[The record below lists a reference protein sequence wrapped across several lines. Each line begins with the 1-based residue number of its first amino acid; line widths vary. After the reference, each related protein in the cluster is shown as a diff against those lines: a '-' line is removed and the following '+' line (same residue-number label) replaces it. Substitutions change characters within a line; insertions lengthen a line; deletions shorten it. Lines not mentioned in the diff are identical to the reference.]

1 MLLETRDMRSRKD
14 LGDELEGRQAK
25 VEGYVEVESV
35 RSLLLNYHDRFY
47 FRFVYGNAK
56 LICPLLSFLPLS
68 ALDREN

>member
-1 MLLETRDMRSRKD
+1 MRSRKD
-14 LGDELEGRQAK
+14 LGDELEDRQEK
-25 VEGYVEVESV
+25 GEGYVEVESV
-35 RSLLLNYHDRFY
+35 RSLLLNCHDRFY

>member
-1 MLLETRDMRSRKD
+1 MLLETREMRSRKD

-56 LICPLLSFLPLS
+56 LICTLPSSLPLS